1 MIYDEFRILLF
12 LGKILFKP
20 KMWGTNPMFQIWIF
34 LQIEGIAVTSFQEN
48 KTLCE
53 QMIDSQL
60 ECVTELKYIE
70 NRVLW

>member
-1 MIYDEFRILLF
+1 MGNEPNVSNLDFFCKSE
-12 LGKILFKP
+12 
-20 KMWGTNPMFQIWIF
+20 
-34 LQIEGIAVTSFQEN
+34 ESAVTSFQEN